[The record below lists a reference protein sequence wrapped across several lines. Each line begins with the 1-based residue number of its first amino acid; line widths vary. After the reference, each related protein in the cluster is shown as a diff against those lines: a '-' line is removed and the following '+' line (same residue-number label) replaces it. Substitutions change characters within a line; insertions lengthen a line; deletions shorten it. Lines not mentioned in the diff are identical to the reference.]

1 MARLQTEY
9 VDLGDIRMAYCQMAV
24 SHAGS
29 GRILLLLH
37 GNSGSK
43 RLFKSYQLKHF
54 SMFHTIAVDSRGHD
68 QSRSND
74 DRLTYD
80 QISEDILRFCQV
92 KGIQEAYVIGY
103 SDGGNVALLLAKKA
117 PLMFPRIV
125 AISLNYLVSGITD
138 NALRFLQRILNVMT
152 FFQKIGFNLK
162 KHQMR
167 FELMMHDIGITEE
180 ELRSI
185 QAGVKI
191 IYAENDLIKEDHL
204 QELAAL
210 IPNASLSKIKG
221 CNHFTIM
228 HNEEAIAIM
237 KAYLLGNH

>member
-9 VDLGDIRMAYCQMAV
+9 VDLGDIHVAYHQ
-24 SHAGS
+24 AGS
-29 GRILLLLH
+29 GRTLLLLH

-43 RLFKSYQLKHF
+43 RLFRSYQLKHF

-74 DRLTYD
+74 DQLTYD
-80 QISEDILRFCQV
+80 QISEDVLRFCQA
-92 KGIQEAYVIGY
+92 KGIQEAFVIGY

-117 PLMFPRIV
+117 PQMFPRIV

-138 NALRFLQRILNVMT
+138 SALHFLQRILNIMT

-185 QAGVKI
+185 QTEVKI
-191 IYAENDLIKEDHL
+191 IYADNDLIMEDHL
-204 QELAAL
+204 QGLAGF
-210 IPNASLSKIKG
+210 IPNASLTKIRG
-221 CNHFTIM
+221 CNHFTIL
-228 HNEEAIAIM
+228 NKKETIALI
-237 KAYLLGNH
+237 KDFLLDNH